1 MPELKYKPW
10 EEFAEHIVDPP
21 SPASRSVPTW
31 FRKMEPIINKDNA
44 HRNPD
49 KSANKTMKVC
59 MPIVDSLT
67 SGYMVTLPCD
77 VAFVDPNKYGGQRI
91 LWDVSWK
98 VVDTHSAGQTS
109 GFPMYDNF
117 EPNAFKWNIPWI
129 TQSPPGYSMLYTHP
143 LNRFDLPFITMSGIV
158 DTDRYEVPVNFP
170 FFVRSDFI
178 GKIEKGTPIAQMIP
192 IKREKWTSSRHPYER
207 KNAFLYDSLRS
218 VVDASYRLRWWNKK
232 SYD

>member
-1 MPELKYKPW
+1 MPGLKFSPTD
-10 EEFAEHIVDPP
+10 EFVEHVIDPP
-21 SPASRSVPTW
+21 VPASRVVPTW
-31 FRKMEPIINKDNA
+31 FRKMETIIFKNNA

-49 KSANKTMKVC
+49 KSANKTIKAC

-77 VAFVDPNKYGGQRI
+77 VAFVDPEKYDGQRVI
-91 LWDVSWK
+91 WDVSWR
-98 VVDTHSAGQTS
+98 VLEAHSAGQTT
-109 GFPMYDNF
+109 GFPIYENY
-117 EPNAFKWNIPWI
+117 EQGAFKWNVPWA
-129 TQSPPGYSMLYTHP
+129 TKTPPGYSMLFTHP

-158 DTDRYEVPVNFP
+158 DTDNYELSVNLP
-170 FFVRSDFI
+170 FFIRSDFI

-192 IKREKWTSSRHPYER
+192 FKREAWTSSKLPYE
-207 KNAFLYDSLRS
+207 KKTAFLYDSLRS